1 MGNTTDVQPRTLS
14 VELSNSRFMLIM
26 PIHRLECENKPPH
39 WYFMIK
45 TRISKSLTVVPAG
58 KITVDCEWIEP
69 PRIQESILE
78 ASYYLPF
85 SKIVDVPSD
94 ILEEIAMVT
103 CDYSFKL
110 REAYFY
116 NQSLGYAY
124 DDI

>member
-26 PIHRLECENKPPH
+26 PIHRLECENRPPH

-45 TRISKSLTVVPAG
+45 TRISKMLTVFPVG
-58 KITVDCEWIEP
+58 RITVDGEWLEL

-78 ASYYLPF
+78 ASYYLP
-85 SKIVDVPSD
+85 SSEIVDVPSY
-94 ILEEIAMVT
+94 ILEEIAMFT
-103 CDYSFKL
+103 YDYGFKL

>member
-1 MGNTTDVQPRTLS
+1 MRNTTNVQPRTLS
-14 VELSNSRFMLIM
+14 VELSNGRFMLVM
-26 PIHRLECENKPPH
+26 PIHRLECENRPPH

-45 TRISKSLTVVPAG
+45 TRISKMWTVFPAG
-58 KITVDCEWIEP
+58 KISVDCEWLEL

-85 SKIVDVPSD
+85 SEIVDVPSY
-94 ILEEIAMVT
+94 ILEEIEMIT